1 MIVLNS
7 NPTQWGYRIPFALQW
22 MWPAFLIPVLIFA
35 PESPWHLVRKGRF
48 AEAEA
53 SLRRLQRK
61 SAPVDPKQTL
71 AAIIYTDNLEKELT
85 VGTTYLDCFK
95 GPELRRTE
103 IACMVFAGQ
112 VLSGG
117 KFLSAKPILSFMG
130 APIALVSFVKIIWLI

>member
-1 MIVLNS
+1 
-7 NPTQWGYRIPFALQW
+7 

-48 AEAEA
+48 TEAEA

-85 VGTTYLDCFK
+85 VGTSYLDCFK
-95 GPELRRTE
+95 GTELRRTE

-117 KFLSAKPILSFMG
+117 NFACEQRVFSSISKQLT
-130 APIALVSFVKIIWLI
+130 